1 MSEYIFPKR
10 LKEARQNKGLNMA
23 ELAEKT
29 GITASAISSYER
41 TEETGKAKPKIPSI
55 ENAMKLAIA
64 LGVSIDWLCGMDIV
78 ASNSE
83 FTEIQI
89 AEKCLSAVE
98 TLLQICDKSEVD
110 LYQLDSI
117 GGYIEYTEIKL
128 FNTLISR
135 FAGELKSAYSLT
147 DNSNLSDEVKKALIV
162 AVRKKYA
169 SELSKYVSNG
179 HIESQIITSA
189 TAQKQKKST
198 TSTTSHSN
206 SDNDYP
212 F

>member
-1 MSEYIFPKR
+1 MNEYVFPKR

-29 GITASAISSYER
+29 GITASAISSYEKA
-41 TEETGKAKPKIPSI
+41 EGNGKSKPKIPSV

-64 LGVSIDWLCGMDIV
+64 LGVSIDWLCGMDL
-78 ASNSE
+78 ATSNSE

-98 TLLQICDKSEVD
+98 ILLQVCYNSEVD
-110 LYQLDSI
+110 LVQYNEFSKHGD
-117 GGYIEYTEIKL
+117 YTEIKL
-128 FNTLISR
+128 FNTLISK
-135 FAGELKSAYSLT
+135 FADELKSAYSLT

-169 SELSKYVSNG
+169 KELSKYVTNG
-179 HIESQIITSA
+179 YIGSQIKTSSTAHKQEKTTTA
-189 TAQKQKKST
+189 TQA
-198 TSTTSHSN
+198 HNSN
-206 SDNDYP
+206 DDYP

>member
-41 TEETGKAKPKIPSI
+41 AEENGKTKPKIPSI

-64 LGVSIDWLCGMDIV
+64 LGVSIDWLCGIDSISEN
-78 ASNSE
+78 SNYSE
-83 FTEIQI
+83 MQI

-98 TLLQICDKSEVD
+98 TLLQICFESEINPHHK
-110 LYQLDSI
+110 QI
-117 GGYIEYTEIKL
+117 
-128 FNTLISR
+128 
-135 FAGELKSAYSLT
+135 AGEIINCTQIILYNEQFFHFAEELKAAYLLTNNSA
-147 DNSNLSDEVKKALIV
+147 LSEEVKKALLV
-162 AVRKKYA
+162 AVKKKYVK
-169 SELSKYVSNG
+169 ELSKYVADGRIQN
-179 HIESQIITSA
+179 QIV
-189 TAQKQKKST
+189 
-198 TSTTSHSN
+198 
-206 SDNDYP
+206 DDEDFP

>member
-1 MSEYIFPKR
+1 MNEYIFPKR

-41 TEETGKAKPKIPSI
+41 TEENGKSKPKIPSI

-64 LGVSIDWLCGMDIV
+64 LGVSIDWLCGMDSIFQN
-78 ASNSE
+78 SN
-83 FTEIQI
+83 FTKTQI

-98 TLLQICDKSEVD
+98 TLLQVCNNSTVELCHYDVFPVEFD
-110 LYQLDSI
+110 
-117 GGYIEYTEIKL
+117 YTEIKL
-128 FNTLISR
+128 YNTLISL
-135 FAGELKSAYSLT
+135 FADELQSAYSLT

-169 SELSKYVSNG
+169 SELSKYVVNG
-179 HIESQIITSA
+179 RIENQIPTPETAPMPA
-189 TAQKQKKST
+189 TPQG
-198 TSTTSHSN
+198 N
-206 SDNDYP
+206 NDDEYP